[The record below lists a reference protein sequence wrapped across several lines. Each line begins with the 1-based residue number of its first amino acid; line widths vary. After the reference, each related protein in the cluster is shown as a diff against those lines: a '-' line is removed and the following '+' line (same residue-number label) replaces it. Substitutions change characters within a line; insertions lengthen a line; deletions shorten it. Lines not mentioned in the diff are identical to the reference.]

1 MTAVVRDNVIRLS
14 QRKPE
19 LALERLK
26 RTTGLDFD
34 AMPQSLAA
42 YAEVELEK
50 YRFHSVSAQPPV
62 LTDVVDLPIK
72 RRAD

>member
-1 MTAVVRDNVIRLS
+1 MTAVVRDNVIRLY

-42 YAEVELEK
+42 YAEAELEK
-50 YRFHSVSAQPPV
+50 YRFQSVSAQPPV
-62 LTDVVDLPIK
+62 LTDIVELPIK
-72 RRAD
+72 RHAD

>member
-1 MTAVVRDNVIRLS
+1 MTAVVRDNVIRLY

-19 LALERLK
+19 LALQHLK

-42 YAEVELEK
+42 YAEAELEK
-50 YRFHSVSAQPPV
+50 YRDQAEDAQPPI
-62 LTDVVDLPIK
+62 LTDIVDIPVK
-72 RRAD
+72 RRAE